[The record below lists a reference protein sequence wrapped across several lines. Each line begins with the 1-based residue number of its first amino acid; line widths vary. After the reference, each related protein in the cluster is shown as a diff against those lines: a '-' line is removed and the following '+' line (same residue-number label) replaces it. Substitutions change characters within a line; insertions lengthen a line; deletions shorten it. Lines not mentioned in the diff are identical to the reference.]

1 LGGGFS
7 NKVTPMVDHA
17 PIPKGK
23 TSVLI
28 VLIAGIGDLVLA
40 SKSLR
45 AMRSG
50 FPDAEIHLLTSTDAS
65 PLAAN
70 YRFVDRVWAFPVR
83 ESRKSKLQ
91 LLPIVR
97 MLFEIRKV
105 EFQVAVNLYRVAS
118 WAGALRMGLLF
129 SLLKARGKV
138 GHASRGF
145 GLFLD
150 KKAPPDTFDDSHY
163 ADAMAR
169 IAVMAGGKPDQRGI
183 EVFWDQGVEDRWSQ
197 LFSQEEM
204 RPLLTIGI
212 NPGSD
217 RPNRRWSLEGYAR
230 VADQL
235 IEQSG
240 ARVLLLGGPGEE
252 TLAQE
257 IQRLMKGEATSLTG
271 RLTLDELIYVISRL
285 DLLITNDSGP
295 MHIAAALKTPIVAIF
310 GPENPIHARPYTSQD
325 LYRIIQ
331 KDVDCR
337 PCTKKTCERP
347 LCLDLIT
354 PAEVLILCQK
364 MLEARAGQWKHKDPL
379 SSKEDPL

>member
-1 LGGGFS
+1 
-7 NKVTPMVDHA
+7 MADHA
-17 PIPKGK
+17 PIQKGK
-23 TSVLI
+23 TPVLI
-28 VLIAGIGDLVLA
+28 VLIAGIGDLILA

-65 PLAAN
+65 PVAAN
-70 YRFVDRVWAFPVR
+70 YGFIDRVWAFPIR
-83 ESRKSKLQ
+83 ESRKSRLNFLDVVRTMSKL
-91 LLPIVR
+91 
-97 MLFEIRKV
+97 RKV

-118 WAGALRMGLLF
+118 RMGALRMGLLF
-129 SLLKARGKV
+129 RLLKARDKV

-169 IAVMAGGKPDQRGI
+169 IAAMAGGKPDSRGI
-183 EVFWDQGVEDRWSQ
+183 EVFWDSRAEDRWSH
-197 LFSQEEM
+197 LFSQGHAGP
-204 RPLLTIGI
+204 RPTIGI
-212 NPGSD
+212 NPGGD

-235 IEQSG
+235 IEQYG
-240 ARVLLLGGPGEE
+240 AKVLLLGGPGEE
-252 TLAQE
+252 TLAQK
-257 IQRLMKGEATSLTG
+257 IQGFMKGEAASLAG
-271 RLTLDELIYVISRL
+271 RLTLDELIYVISRM

-310 GPENPIHARPYTSQD
+310 GPENPVYARPYASQD
-325 LYRIIQ
+325 LYRIIH

-337 PCTKKTCERP
+337 PCAKKTCGRP
-347 LCLDLIT
+347 LCLDSIT
-354 PAEVLILCQK
+354 PAEVLILCQE
-364 MLEARAGQWKHKDPL
+364 MLEPRPGQAKHQSPF
-379 SSKEDPL
+379 SPKEE